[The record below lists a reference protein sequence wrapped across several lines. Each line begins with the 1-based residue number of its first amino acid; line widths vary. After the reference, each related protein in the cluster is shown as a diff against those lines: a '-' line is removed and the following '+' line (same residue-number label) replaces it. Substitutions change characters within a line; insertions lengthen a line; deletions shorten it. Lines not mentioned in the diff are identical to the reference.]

1 MGSYYGVRFPSGEL
15 IAMGGERLQLDGHS
29 EIRTVCTHP
38 SFRGQGLAAS
48 LIWHLL
54 LNHCRDGP
62 VSWLNHAGCA
72 NHRAVKLYLGMG
84 FQQVRNVTLHRI
96 SRKTL

>member
-1 MGSYYGVRFPSGEL
+1 
-15 IAMGGERLQLDGHS
+15 MGGERLQLDGHS
-29 EIRTVCTHP
+29 EISTVCTHP
-38 SFRGQGLAAS
+38 SFRGKGLTAS
-48 LIWHLL
+48 LIWHLVR
-54 LNHCRDGP
+54 NHCRDSL
-62 VSWLNHAGCA
+62 VSWLHVGCA